1 MAVLDEFINAGFV
14 VHDAVEMPPAVE
26 PPTLHPVNAVT
37 LAAKR
42 FAPLVEPVK
51 GLIVE
56 GLTLLCGASK
66 VGKSWL
72 VLQMAVAVSSGAPC
86 LGRQTDPGPVL
97 YCSFEDSERRLQ
109 QRLQRQ
115 GSTPGTDL
123 HFETQVLPLDAGL
136 LDALEG
142 WVTQHTG
149 ARLIIIDTLQKIRGA
164 ALTRANAYA
173 EDYKVVGRLKA
184 FADRHHVAVVLVHHL
199 NKMRDADDPFDRISG
214 STGLMGAADTAILIS
229 RQRGEDD
236 ATVTFAGRDVWGD
249 DFQIRFDDCRW
260 RVCDPALL
268 ARERYAHAP
277 IVQAVKRFMEQGTF
291 DGTHSASYEDFRQW
305 AADSCGLF
313 IGVNQRETR
322 QLLERYA
329 AQLAQYDGIQVSLD
343 KRVGTKRGFMVIGG
357 VIGGGD

>member
-1 MAVLDEFINAGFV
+1 MAALDEFINAGFV
-14 VHDAVEMPPAVE
+14 VRDAIETPPAAE
-26 PPTLHPVNAVT
+26 PPTLHPVNAAT
-37 LAAKR
+37 LAAKH
-42 FAPLVEPVK
+42 FTPLVEPVR

-66 VGKSWL
+66 IGKSWL
-72 VLQMAVAVSSGAPC
+72 VLQMCVAVSSGTPF

-97 YCSFEDSERRLQ
+97 YLAFEDSERRLQ

-115 GSTPGTDL
+115 NSVPGEAL
-123 HFETQVLPLDAGL
+123 HFETNILPLDAGL
-136 LDALEG
+136 LEALEG
-142 WVTQHTG
+142 WISQNPG
-149 ARLIIIDTLQKIRGA
+149 ARLIVIDTLQKVRGA
-164 ALTRANAYA
+164 APTRANAYA
-173 EDYKVVGRLKA
+173 EDYKVVGCLKS

-199 NKMRDADDPFDRISG
+199 NKMRDVEDPFDKISG

-229 RQRGEDD
+229 RQRGDDD

-249 DFQIRFDDCRW
+249 DFQIRFEDCRW

-268 ARERYAHAP
+268 ARERYARAP
-277 IVQAVKRFMEQGTF
+277 IVQAIKRFMEQGTF

-329 AQLAQYDGIQVSLD
+329 AQLAQYDGIQLSLD
-343 KRVGTKRGFMVIGG
+343 KRVGTKRGFSFTVGR
-357 VIGGGD
+357 